1 MILWH
6 GLFIQWYI
14 LLYII
19 HTIIL
24 HTYIDIYIYIYIL
37 IGDSYYYSMNSNC
50 LFQCLS
56 YLIRNIIN
64 PHLHQMMLGLSAHL
78 LALPVWTQ
86 DDLYKGV
93 NPGIKEWPLAGISQ
107 VYISHY
113 DTRYIYTYT
122 SDHVRHIY
130 DLRMIAIPALIT
142 GWPIYRH
149 VWRRYGLFG
158 TDRQKRY
165 PLGI

>member
-1 MILWH
+1 MTW
-6 GLFIQWYI
+6 F
-14 LLYII
+14 I
-19 HTIIL
+19 HTM
-24 HTYIDIYIYIYIL
+24 IYITLYHSYNHITHIYRYLHIYIL
-37 IGDSYYYSMNSNC
+37 IGYYSMNSNC

-78 LALPVWTQ
+78 LTLPVWTQ